1 VARGSRSPVGIHMGL
16 SRAAACSR
24 KGENGQ
30 AKRHPMAAGSTGPR
44 QEPSLDVWGG
54 WAVRTG
60 WRMERRFD
68 GFRSAALSSAAAAN
82 HDPDGLGDDRQV
94 EGQGHVLEVE
104 EIVL

>member
-44 QEPSLDVWGG
+44 QEPSLDVWGDGRFGRAGG
-54 WAVRTG
+54 WSAGLMDFVQRPYLPPRPPITIRMVWAMIARSKVRDMFL
-60 WRMERRFD
+60 R
-68 GFRSAALSSAAAAN
+68 
-82 HDPDGLGDDRQV
+82 
-94 EGQGHVLEVE
+94 
-104 EIVL
+104 